1 MKHLVLGGARS
12 GKTGLAEQR
21 AQDWQAGRE
30 AAGLTGQVYYV
41 ATANAGDGEMSA
53 RIKRHQD
60 LRPEG
65 WLTLEEPLDLQ
76 AVLQAH
82 NSADSCLLIDCLT
95 LWVTN
100 LLMLEDDQRMQAYLD
115 DFEQQLASC
124 EAEVIM
130 VSNEVGLGIVPMG
143 ELTRK
148 FQDQAGFLHQRLGQV
163 CDRVTL
169 TVAGLPLEFK

>member
-1 MKHLVLGGARS
+1 MKQLILGGARS
-12 GKTGLAEQR
+12 GKTALAEQR
-21 AQDWQAGRE
+21 AQDWHAAREGR
-30 AAGLTGQVYYV
+30 QVYYL

-65 WLTLEEPLDLQ
+65 WLTIEEPLDL
-76 AVLQAH
+76 AGVLAQH
-82 NSADSCLLIDCLT
+82 NDPNQCLLIDCLT

-100 LLMLEDDQRMQAYLD
+100 LLMLEDDDRMAGHMAAFEAALADCQA
-115 DFEQQLASC
+115 QI
-124 EAEVIM
+124 IM

-148 FQDQAGFLHQRLGQV
+148 FQDQAGFLHQRLGQL
-163 CDRVTL
+163 CERVTL
-169 TVAGLPLEFK
+169 TVAGLPMEFKA